1 MLDFYQG
8 GENMKKLTKYAN
20 KVFPVFVACLTM
32 VLTISA
38 NSASCYY
45 LHQSEEPKS
54 IDRFKKFK

>member
-1 MLDFYQG
+1 
-8 GENMKKLTKYAN
+8 MKKLTKYAS
-20 KVFPVFVACLTM
+20 KVFPVFVACLTL